1 MNADDIR
8 FLSYYLIPKDW
19 NIHLIDRKTDE
30 KQLEVRKYFNKIFI
44 INVFFFLFSKFNK
57 LLKMLDYWHLIL
69 VKSSF

>member
-30 KQLEVRKYFNKIFI
+30 KQLEVRKYVNKIFI
-44 INVFFFLFSKFNK
+44 INLFFF
-57 LLKMLDYWHLIL
+57 I
-69 VKSSF
+69 